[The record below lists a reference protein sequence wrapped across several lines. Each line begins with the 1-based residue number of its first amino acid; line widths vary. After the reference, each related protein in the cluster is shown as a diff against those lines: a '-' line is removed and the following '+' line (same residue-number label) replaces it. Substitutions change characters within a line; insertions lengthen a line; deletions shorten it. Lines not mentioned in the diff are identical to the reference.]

1 LINNNFKYW
10 HNTCNRQCDRRNA
23 GINQPNIEVSNMSHR
38 KNAVIAT
45 AISSALALAGLLAQ
59 SASAADEAAK
69 EKCYGVAQSGK
80 NDCAANGHACAGQS
94 KSASNGGE
102 WIYVP
107 TGTCE
112 RLVGGSLTAKPKG

>member
-1 LINNNFKYW
+1 MM
-10 HNTCNRQCDRRNA
+10 NRK
-23 GINQPNIEVSNMSHR
+23 S
-38 KNAVIAT
+38 AVIAT
-45 AISSALALAGLLAQ
+45 AISGALALAGVLAQ
-59 SASAADEAAK
+59 NASAADAACK

-94 KSASNGGE
+94 KSASNGSE

-112 RLVGGSLTAKPKG
+112 RLVGGSMTPKKA